1 MHKFVSTKTVLQ
13 TLEITPDTLRRWESN
28 NQIESI
34 RTPGNTRLYNLE
46 EFLNRQ
52 KDLKK
57 RIDIIYCRVS
67 SRPQKPELQNQI
79 NFLRDKFPNH
89 VLVTDI
95 ASGLNYK
102 RKGLQQIL
110 EYALSGSIGQVMVA
124 HRDRLCR
131 FGFELI
137 DFIIK
142 KAGGEILVQDRNCD
156 SPEQEMVKDITSIIH
171 VFSCRL
177 YGLRKYKKEIKKD
190 ETKGLFT
197 MREPCSNT
205 SKQIVL

>member
-13 TLEITPDTLRRWESN
+13 TLEVTPDTLRRWESN
-28 NQIESI
+28 NQIETI

-46 EFLNRQ
+46 EFLYRQ

-79 NFLRDKFPNH
+79 NFLRDKFPEH
-89 VLVTDI
+89 VLITDI

-110 EYALSGSIGQVMVA
+110 EHTLSGTIGQVVVA

-137 DFIIK
+137 DFLVT

-197 MREPCSNT
+197 LREARCNT
-205 SKQIVL
+205 PEQSSM

>member
-13 TLEITPDTLRRWESN
+13 TLEVTPDTLRRWESN
-28 NQIESI
+28 NQIETI

-89 VLVTDI
+89 VLITDI

-110 EYALSGSIGQVMVA
+110 EHTLSGSIGQLVVA

-137 DFIIK
+137 DFLITK
-142 KAGGEILVQDRNCD
+142 GGGEILVQDRNCD
-156 SPEQEMVKDITSIIH
+156 SPEQEMVKDITSIIN

-190 ETKGLFT
+190 ETKGLLT
-197 MREPCSNT
+197 MPEPCSSA
-205 SKQIVL
+205 SK